1 MRNAARKE
9 TLEEAA
15 IRLENQRHAHRLK
28 EIKTISKRLQDLQAY
43 VPALKEAG
51 VTLHADDIR
60 VCWHKGPIG
69 LMQGFMDTRTALAAL
84 GVFTAHGFKEADRHQ
99 YTCYATVV
107 VQKGNL
113 KVRLVFDQPA
123 PVKAGQACPA
133 QPA

>member
-43 VPALKEAG
+43 VPALEAAG
-51 VTLHADDIR
+51 VTLHAADIR
-60 VCWHKGPIG
+60 VCWHKGPIE
-69 LMQGFMDTRTALAAL
+69 LMQGFMNTRAALAAL
-84 GVFTAHGFKEADRHQ
+84 DVFTSHGFKEAERRQ
-99 YTCYATVV
+99 YACYATVV
-107 VQKGNL
+107 VQKGYL
-113 KVRLVFDQPA
+113 KVRLVFDQAAPA
-123 PVKAGQACPA
+123 SAGQACST